1 MDILERA
8 TSVLEDF
15 TDIQFAVAFGS
26 VAHDQAVAGSDLDIA
41 VAAQCELSMNRKYE
55 IIQAL
60 EDSCGIEIDLVDLQV
75 VSGVILQQALCTGT
89 VLLKK
94 STILHAGLLKKMWYN
109 QEDVMPMVRKTWE
122 KR

>member
-1 MDILERA
+1 
-8 TSVLEDF
+8 
-15 TDIQFAVAFGS
+15 
-26 VAHDQAVAGSDLDIA
+26 AGSDLDIA

-60 EDSCGIEIDLVDLQV
+60 EDSCGIEIDLVDLQE

-94 STILHAGLLKKMWYN
+94 STILHAGLLKKLWYN
-109 QEDVMPMVRKTWE
+109 QEDVMPMVRKTWG
-122 KR
+122 KRRRRLFENGVAHV